1 MLKNSTYHT
10 HANKGCCFYSKKF
23 SSALHSGAFHQISS
37 IFTIKICTNF
47 NKTHLFLVIIYVVAA
62 KDLSKVKQGFKS
74 VPLQIYF
81 EIAGLA
87 RAEKWREIQNIV
99 GEERF

>member
-1 MLKNSTYHT
+1 MATFTAFMDKNGIVPGHIKFTLVLKNSAVLHLGQRNFGQRNIGQLSILN
-10 HANKGCCFYSKKF
+10 HELAQWFYS
-23 SSALHSGAFHQISS
+23 
-37 IFTIKICTNF
+37 
-47 NKTHLFLVIIYVVAA
+47 LVC
-62 KDLSKVKQGFKS
+62 KDLSKVKPGFKS
-74 VPLQIYF
+74 IPLQIYF